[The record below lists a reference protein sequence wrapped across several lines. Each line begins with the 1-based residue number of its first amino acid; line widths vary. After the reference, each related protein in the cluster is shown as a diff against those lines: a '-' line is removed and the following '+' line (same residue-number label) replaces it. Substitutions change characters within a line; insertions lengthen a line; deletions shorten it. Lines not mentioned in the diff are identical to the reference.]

1 MRILITGARGN
12 FPTGLIRRL
21 EAASHE
27 LVLFDIEPLPSEEH
41 SAIQADIRDAGAVSM
56 AVRGC
61 DAVVHAAALHGDL
74 GTRRNYDDHYGINVT
89 GTHNILLAMVRQGV
103 ENLVFSSSDAV
114 FGAGMKGHR
123 VMDENVPCVP
133 NTIEALTKSLGE
145 EMCAY
150 YAREHKLR
158 VAILRYGHFYATD
171 WKTAGLGRLN
181 NWLDRED
188 VAQANELALGA
199 VSAEE
204 FKCEPFLIH
213 CHKPFA
219 DSDWPELAENPEPIV
234 ESYWPGSLELLAR
247 HNLRIPK
254 IHTRY
259 DIGKAQSV
267 LGYEPEHNFDQF
279 LKRLKKAPAEGQ
291 VFGVR
296 H

>member
-21 EAASHE
+21 EAAEHE
-27 LVLFDIEPLPSEEH
+27 LVLFDIEPIPSEEQQ
-41 SAIQADIRDAGAVSM
+41 AFQADIRDAGAVAT

-61 DAVVHAAALHGDL
+61 DAVIHAAALHGEL
-74 GTRRNYDDHYGINVT
+74 GARRNYDDHYGINVT

-114 FGAGMKGHR
+114 FGNGMKGRR
-123 VMDENVPCVP
+123 VMDEHVPCIP
-133 NTIEALTKSLGE
+133 NNIESLTKVLGE
-145 EMCAY
+145 EMCMY
-150 YAREHKLR
+150 YARQHTLR
-158 VAILRYGHFYATD
+158 VAILRYGHFQPAD
-171 WKTAGLGRLN
+171 WRASGIGRLT

-199 VSAEE
+199 VKAEE
-204 FKCEPFLIH
+204 FKCEAFLIH
-213 CHKPFA
+213 CHKPFV
-219 DSDWPELAENPEPIV
+219 DSDWPDLAENPEPIV
-234 ESYWPGSLELLAR
+234 ESYWPGAAELLAR

-259 DIGKAQSV
+259 DISKAQSV
-267 LGYEPEHNFDQF
+267 LGFEPEHNFDQF
-279 LKRLKKAPAEGQ
+279 LKRLKRASAEGQ
-291 VFGVR
+291 AFGIR

>member
-21 EAASHE
+21 EAAQHD

-41 SAIQADIRDAGAVSM
+41 VSIQADVRDAGAVAT

-74 GTRRNYDDHYGINVT
+74 GARRNYDDHYGINVT
-89 GTHNILLAMVRQGV
+89 GTHNLLLAMVRHGV

-114 FGAGMKGHR
+114 FGSGMKGRR
-123 VMDENVPCVP
+123 VMDEHVAPVP
-133 NTIEALTKSLGE
+133 NNIESLTKALGE
-145 EMCAY
+145 EMCMY
-150 YAREHKLR
+150 YSRQHKMRIAL
-158 VAILRYGHFYATD
+158 LRYGHFYPSD
-171 WKTAGLGRLN
+171 WKTSGIGRLT

-199 VSAEE
+199 LVAEE

-213 CHKPFA
+213 CHKPFV
-219 DSDWPELAENPEPIV
+219 DSDWPALAEEPEPV
-234 ESYWPGSLELLAR
+234 LESYWPGCTELLAR
-247 HNLRIPK
+247 HNLRVPK

-259 DIGKAQSV
+259 DIAKAQSV

-279 LKRLKKAPAEGQ
+279 LKRLKKAPVEGQ
-291 VFGVR
+291 AFGIR